1 VQAWTPEVRRAVR
14 AYLRAVAAAE
24 PFQRELARRYGLA
37 IGDIG
42 ALRVLRDRGDLP
54 ISQLGGVLCMKA
66 STATNLVDRLERAGL
81 VRRGTDPTDRR
92 VTLVSLSPLA
102 KEALSDYTLVEET
115 GLIAR
120 MERLSPAEQIEL
132 ASLLEQIA
140 GPGADVSVDAD
151 REHEG
156 DEPAT
161 TQPQM
166 PAFTGNRE

>member
-1 VQAWTPEVRRAVR
+1 MR
-14 AYLRAVAAAE
+14 AYLHAVAAAE

-42 ALRVLRDRGDLP
+42 ALRVLRDRGDLA
-54 ISQLGGVLCMKA
+54 ISQLGGALCMKA

-81 VRRGTDPTDRR
+81 VGRGADPADRR

-120 MERLSPAEQIEL
+120 MERLSPAEQVEL
-132 ASLLEQIA
+132 AALLEQIA
-140 GPGADVSVDAD
+140 GPGAGGPADAG
-151 REHEG
+151 REDEG
-156 DEPAT
+156 DAPAESN
-161 TQPQM
+161 PQQ
-166 PAFTGNRE
+166 PAFTGTRE